1 MALCSEDEDSYLQAH
16 YWRSILPTNSHCNSH
31 CWCILL
37 AMVVILCRRCSV
49 VLSPCYPC
57 SCSCSW
63 LLLVVGCWLLVVGW
77 LVGWLA
83 GWLAGW
89 LVGWLLWWWLLLF
102 LFLFL
107 LLFVCLFSFNMSVLF
122 CPSGEDDPDWR
133 SFFWGGRDLG
143 NQYPIES
150 PDCLLAL
157 MLSLGIFIAQPGLLF
172 WVFLKWGHVQII
184 HINRSFC
191 KPSILW

>member
-16 YWRSILPTNSHCNSH
+16 YWRSILPTNSHCNNH

-83 GWLAGW
+83 GRQAGWLAGW

-102 LFLFL
+102 LFLFFLL
-107 LLFVCLFSFNMSVLF
+107 LLFVCFLLTCLSYSVL
-122 CPSGEDDPDWR
+122 PAKMIRTDDL
-133 SFFWGGRDLG
+133 FFWGGRPGKPVSHWVSRLFV
-143 NQYPIES
+143 S
-150 PDCLLAL
+150 PNAFFRNIYCTTWSLI
-157 MLSLGIFIAQPGLLF
+157 LSFF
-172 WVFLKWGHVQII
+172 
-184 HINRSFC
+184 
-191 KPSILW
+191 

>member
-1 MALCSEDEDSYLQAH
+1 MYF
-16 YWRSILPTNSHCNSH
+16 TSHGCYS
-31 CWCILL
+31 
-37 AMVVILCRRCSV
+37 
-49 VLSPCYPC
+49 LSTMFSSFIPML
-57 SCSCSW
+57 SLFLF
-63 LLLVVGCWLLVVGW
+63 LLLVAVGCWLLVVGW

-89 LVGWLLWWWLLLF
+89 LVGWLVGCCGGGCCCSCSF
-102 LFLFL
+102 SSCCCC
-107 LLFVCLFSFNMSVLF
+107 LFVCFLLTCLSYSVL
-122 CPSGEDDPDWR
+122 PGRMIRTDDH
-133 SFFWGGRDLG
+133 FFGGGRDLG